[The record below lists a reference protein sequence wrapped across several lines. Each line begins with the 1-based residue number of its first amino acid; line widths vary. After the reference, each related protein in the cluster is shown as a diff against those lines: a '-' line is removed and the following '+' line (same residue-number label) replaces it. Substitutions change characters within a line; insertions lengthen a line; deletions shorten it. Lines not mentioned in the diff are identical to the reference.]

1 MIRHI
6 NNTDYINFTKLINL
20 NISKELYNLFV
31 SNLNQNNHIIVIYE
45 KDNEILATGSLLIET
60 KLTYNISYLGHIENI
75 FVNEKK
81 RNNGIG
87 KKIVEYL
94 ITYAKEK
101 GCYRIDLACEEN
113 LINFYKEAGFN
124 KQLICMSMLIE
135 DNFKSPNCS

>member
-6 NNTDYINFTKLINL
+6 NNTDYINFTKLTNL
-20 NISKELYNLFV
+20 NINKDLYNLFV
-31 SNLNQNNHIIVIYE
+31 SNLNQNSHIIVIYE
-45 KDNEILATGSLLIET
+45 KDNEILATGTLLIET

-94 ITYAKEK
+94 ISYAKEK
-101 GCYRIDLACEEN
+101 GCYRIDLACEEKF
-113 LINFYKEAGFN
+113 INFYKEAGFN

-135 DNFKSPNCS
+135 DNFKSKNSF

>member
-6 NNTDYINFTKLINL
+6 NNTDYINFTKLLNL

-135 DNFKSPNCS
+135 DNFK